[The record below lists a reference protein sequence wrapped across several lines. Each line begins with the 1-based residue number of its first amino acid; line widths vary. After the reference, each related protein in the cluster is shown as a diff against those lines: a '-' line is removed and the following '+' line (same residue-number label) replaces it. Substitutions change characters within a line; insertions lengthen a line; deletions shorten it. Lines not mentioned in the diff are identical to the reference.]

1 MIATKKRGSL
11 TRAVYCNLDAQC
23 RGGLYVPLTTI
34 YMNKTLGKS
43 LTMAGAV
50 MLLMSLMMMVGN
62 YVGGVLFDRWS
73 PYLTGVLGAGLSLIA
88 MILLIFFSRLADLC
102 GFAGDRGF
110 W

>member
-1 MIATKKRGSL
+1 MLNAG
-11 TRAVYCNLDAQC
+11 AAFMW
-23 RGGLYVPLTTI
+23 PLTTI

-88 MILLIFFSRLADLC
+88 MILLIFF
-102 GFAGDRGF
+102 FTAGRSLRF
-110 W
+110 CW